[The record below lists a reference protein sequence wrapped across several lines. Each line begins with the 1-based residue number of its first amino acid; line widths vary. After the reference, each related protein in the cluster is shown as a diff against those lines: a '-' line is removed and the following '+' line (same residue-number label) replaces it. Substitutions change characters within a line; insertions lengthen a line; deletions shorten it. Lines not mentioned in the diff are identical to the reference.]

1 METFYETYKFLLLEL
16 SLEDVV
22 KLLDNEKFKRI
33 FTDTEHLAIKDIMM
47 NIIPNDIHEK
57 DKANA
62 LNWLRSSIIKD
73 VQNKNYIVGSGGAIP
88 LSGGPQRLRKYL
100 ELFYQIKQQN
110 LAGKILKQKAIE
122 GYSTFKEFVEDLTEA
137 EGPYRE
143 YNAQKTEKSTKGE
156 GQLLVHEDDNWLVYF
171 PRTKGAACSLGKGTD
186 WCTAAPGLD
195 YYSEY
200 AKEGQLIIFI
210 SKKDPTVKYQLH
222 YASKQYMDK
231 NDNHIGSKVNI
242 LNKILNDNII
252 GSEFEKYLS
261 EDERKEII
269 NLATKTSAF
278 KMIDDNYMVVEGEED
293 DEEEGTVYSKYIA
306 SNETLED
313 ANPYSPTYS
322 ISKIFYDE
330 EGVPL
335 YSSELDEAVRC
346 VYYYDM
352 NVDHPDNLKKMSQLM
367 AVFDFDPESGR
378 EKLIRFEIFKRGGGV
393 DKYPPEK
400 AAEFARYMTLGIE

>member
-261 EDERKEII
+261 EDERREII